1 MLGSIAA
8 ILLTAMTVEPPK
20 IPKIKVYLI
29 MSYRGN
35 DLAIEKVYLK
45 KELSSLVLRSTV
57 VSVANPSKS
66 TAAVTQ
72 TNTRKIRGIE
82 GCKN

>member
-1 MLGSIAA
+1 MLGSLAA

-20 IPKIKVYLI
+20 IPKI

-45 KELSSLVLRSTV
+45 KENAQKYCDMYKDSHNY
-57 VSVANPSKS
+57 SVEEKEL
-66 TAAVTQ
+66 T
-72 TNTRKIRGIE
+72 E
-82 GCKN
+82 